1 MQYLSYYGLD
11 KNIFQKEI
19 SVKEAYESESYK
31 NMMGR
36 LEYVKEINGI
46 GLFTGSSGVGKT
58 YITRCFVSSLN
69 EETNKIVYLSASAS
83 KLTTFEFL
91 NILCKELGLEAGN
104 CYKNEVEKKI
114 QEKIKKENKEN
125 HKKIVLIIDDAD
137 NLSSEIVSQLK
148 FLYDFEMDSVDYV
161 SIFLIGNEKIKAE
174 LKRSKNESLR
184 QRIIIKYNIEKLSRI
199 EVKEYVKTRLI
210 LSGQSVDIFNE
221 NAINALYQI
230 SSGNI
235 RKLNNLIVTSLMI
248 GYQNKVKIINE
259 EIIKIAKEEL
269 EI

>member
-1 MQYLSYYGLD
+1 MKYLSYYGLD

-46 GLFTGSSGVGKT
+46 GLFTGDVGVGKT
-58 YITRCFVSSLN
+58 YIVRCFASSLN
-69 EETNKIVYLSASAS
+69 EETHKIIYISASAS

-91 NILCKELGLEAGN
+91 NVMCQELELEVGN

-114 QEKIKKENKEN
+114 QNKIKEENKEN
-125 HKKIVLIIDDAD
+125 HKKTILIIDNAD
-137 NLSSEIVSQLK
+137 NLSSEIITELK
-148 FLYDFEMDSVDYV
+148 FLYDFEMDSIDYI

-174 LKRSKNESLR
+174 LKKSKNESLR
-184 QRIIIKYNIEKLSRI
+184 QRIIIKYNIENLSRT
-199 EVKEYVKTRLI
+199 EVKEYIKTRL
-210 LSGQSVDIFNE
+210 LLAGQSVNIFNE
-221 NAINALYQI
+221 NALNALYQV
-230 SSGNI
+230 SGGNI
-235 RKLNNLIVTSLMI
+235 RKLNNLVITSLMV
-248 GYQNKVKIINE
+248 GYQNELKIIDE
-259 EIIKIAKEEL
+259 ERIKIAKEEL